1 MYARRPH
8 RNSTAPASSPRRGP
22 AQDRPATAG
31 PPRHERLPPN
41 PAPTPTP
48 PPTSTY
54 PRPSPSQ
61 AGALQASPSR
71 PGHRGPGIAGRE
83 HRSPEHRSPGHRGP
97 GHRRPGHRRPGHRRP
112 GHRGPGHRGPEHLVG
127 LYCRSAGYVVGRMAV
142 PVSAIRWLRLV
153 AMAAGAV
160 KLSATPS
167 RVRATQ
173 GSPRHPS
180 QKEYSSHI
188 EGHHTDLKQDL
199 AINSRECPLPAPNLG
214 DLGGFTTVFG
224 GKSAKIASERVAR
237 REGLT
242 ASDQSDREVGAF
254 RWRILQV

>member
-71 PGHRGPGIAGRE
+71 PEHRGPGIAGRE
-83 HRSPEHRSPGHRGP
+83 HRSPGHRGPGHRGP
-97 GHRRPGHRRPGHRRP
+97 GHRSP

-188 EGHHTDLKQDL
+188 EGHHTDLKQGL

-214 DLGGFTTVFG
+214 DLGGFTTQKG
-224 GKSAKIASERVAR
+224 GKNAKIASERVAR